1 MAATESGIST
11 TLGSSVASAELA
23 GPGTTLADERLL
35 PVLPALQP
43 LLSGRGLRRGAT
55 VTVSRSAALA
65 LALVAGASAAGSWV
79 AAVGLPD
86 LGVVAAAETGIALER
101 LALVPT
107 PGARA
112 WPAVVAAFLD
122 AVDVVLVRAPARLP
136 AAQARR
142 LAARARE
149 RGAVLVPL
157 GAWPEPAD
165 LRLAVTSSVWRG
177 LGQGHGSLHSRQV
190 EILITGRGA
199 ATRERRARLWL
210 PSPEGA
216 IAPVGAAGA
225 AAPAG
230 AAASPGAV
238 DNPAPPPPRWAT
250 LPFGGPTSRGV
261 ALERA
266 SRGVALER
274 ASRGVGLERASRGPG
289 LERASAGAPAGTA
302 GSRVGPGGPAGLTL
316 AGEGDAP
323 AGEDRS
329 PGPPGPPGRPGRPE
343 PERPRPPEP
352 PESPES
358 PELPLADAG

>member
-1 MAATESGIST
+1 MAATESGLET
-11 TLGSSVASAELA
+11 TLGSSVVSTELA
-23 GPGTTLADERLL
+23 GPGTPLADERLL

-43 LLSGRGLRRGAT
+43 LLGGRGLRRGAT

-86 LGVVAAAETGIALER
+86 LGIVAAAETGIALER

-165 LRLAVTSSVWRG
+165 LRLAVTSSAWHG
-177 LGQGHGSLHSRQV
+177 LGRGHGSLHSRQV
-190 EILITGRGA
+190 EVLITGRGA
-199 ATRERRARLWL
+199 ATRERRASLWL
-210 PSPEGA
+210 PSPDGT
-216 IAPVGAAGA
+216 IAPLGF
-225 AAPAG
+225 
-230 AAASPGAV
+230 
-238 DNPAPPPPRWAT
+238 PRV
-250 LPFGGPTSRGV
+250 P
-261 ALERA
+261 
-266 SRGVALER
+266 
-274 ASRGVGLERASRGPG
+274 
-289 LERASAGAPAGTA
+289 AGAPAGTA
-302 GSRVGPGGPAGLTL
+302 DSRVGPGGPAGLAL

-329 PGPPGPPGRPGRPE
+329 PGSSESSGRSGPQSPPG
-343 PERPRPPEP
+343 
-352 PESPES
+352 SSES
-358 PELPLADAG
+358 PELPLADVG